1 MSVALIGGLK
11 LRKELFQPSIESEAR
26 ILLLIN
32 AFTTRTKSLE
42 GRTKLAKLDFLL
54 RYPGFMQR
62 ALAIRTS
69 SQVMEVA
76 SEEQHNI
83 EGRMI
88 RYRYGPWDPSYYAI
102 LGKLIGKGLV
112 ETASHNQGIDYRT
125 TTLGSELAKK
135 LTKEDSW
142 QETSARIK
150 LLKNNFDLS
159 GSNLKN
165 FIYKHFPE
173 VTGASWGQ
181 KL

>member
-1 MSVALIGGLK
+1 

-32 AFTTRTKSLE
+32 AFTTPTKSLE

-54 RYPGFMQR
+54 RYPSFMKR

-69 SQVMEVA
+69 NQVMEVT

-88 RYRYGPWDPSYYAI
+88 RYRYGPWDPSYYAV
-102 LGKLIGKGLV
+102 LGRLIGKGLV
-112 ETASHNQGIDYRT
+112 ETVPNQRGLSYRT
-125 TTLGSELAKK
+125 TERGNQIAKALA
-135 LTKEDSW
+135 KEDSW
-142 QETSARIK
+142 SETNIRTR
-150 LLKNNFDLS
+150 LLKQNFNLS
-159 GSNLKN
+159 GNALKD
-165 FIYKHFPE
+165 FIYQHFPE
-173 VTGASWGQ
+173 VTSASWGE

>member
-1 MSVALIGGLK
+1 M
-11 LRKELFQPSIESEAR
+11 RKELFQPSIESEAR

-32 AFTTRTKSLE
+32 AFTTSTKSLE

-54 RYPGFMQR
+54 RYPSFMQR

-69 SQVMEVA
+69 DQVMEVA

-102 LGKLIGKGLV
+102 LGRLIGKGLV
-112 ETASHNQGIDYRT
+112 ETVPNQRGLSYRT
-125 TTLGSELAKK
+125 TEQGKQIAKALA
-135 LTKEDSW
+135 KEDSW
-142 QETSARIK
+142 SETNVRVK
-150 LLKNNFDLS
+150 LLKQNFNLS
-159 GSNLKN
+159 GNALKD
-165 FIYKHFPE
+165 FIYQHFPE

>member
-1 MSVALIGGLK
+1 

-32 AFTTRTKSLE
+32 AFTTPTKSLE

-54 RYPGFMQR
+54 RYPSFMQR
-62 ALAIRTS
+62 ALAIRES
-69 SQVMEVA
+69 NQVMKVA

-102 LGKLIGKGLV
+102 LGRLIGKGLV
-112 ETASHNQGIDYRT
+112 ETVPNQRGLSYRT
-125 TTLGSELAKK
+125 TEQGKQIAKALAQEESWSE
-135 LTKEDSW
+135 TNV
-142 QETSARIK
+142 RVK
-150 LLKNNFDLS
+150 LLKQNFNLS
-159 GSNLKN
+159 GKALKD
-165 FIYKHFPE
+165 FIYQHFPE
-173 VTGASWGQ
+173 VTSASWGQ

>member
-1 MSVALIGGLK
+1 LGGLT

-32 AFTTRTKSLE
+32 AFTTQKKSLE

-69 SQVMEVA
+69 SQVMELA
-76 SEEQHNI
+76 YEEQHNI

-88 RYRYGPWDPSYYAI
+88 RYRYGPWDPSHYVI

-112 ETASHNQGIDYRT
+112 ETISSNLGISYRT
-125 TTLGSELAKK
+125 TRLGSELAKK
-135 LTKEDSW
+135 LAKEDSW
-142 QETSARIK
+142 QETITRIK
-150 LLKNNFDLS
+150 LLKQNFDLS
-159 GSNLKN
+159 GSKLKN
-165 FIYKHFPE
+165 FIYEHFPE
-173 VTGASWGQ
+173 VTGASWGEN
-181 KL
+181 L

>member
-1 MSVALIGGLK
+1 

-32 AFTTRTKSLE
+32 AFTTSTKSLE

-54 RYPGFMQR
+54 RYPSFMQR

-69 SQVMEVA
+69 DQVMEVA

-102 LGKLIGKGLV
+102 LGRLIGKGLV
-112 ETASHNQGIDYRT
+112 ETVPNQRGLSYRT
-125 TTLGSELAKK
+125 TEQGKQIAKALA
-135 LTKEDSW
+135 KEDSW
-142 QETSARIK
+142 SETNVRVK
-150 LLKNNFDLS
+150 LLKQNFNLS
-159 GSNLKN
+159 GNALKD
-165 FIYKHFPE
+165 FIYQHFPE

>member
-1 MSVALIGGLK
+1 

-32 AFTTRTKSLE
+32 AFTTGTKSLE

-54 RYPGFMQR
+54 RYPSFMQR

-69 SQVMEVA
+69 KQVMEVT

-102 LGKLIGKGLV
+102 LGRLIGKGLV
-112 ETASHNQGIDYRT
+112 ETVSNQLGLSYRT
-125 TTLGSELAKK
+125 TERGNQIAKALA
-135 LTKEDSW
+135 KEDSW
-142 QETSARIK
+142 LETNVRVK
-150 LLKNNFDLS
+150 LLKQNFNLS
-159 GSNLKN
+159 GNTLKD
-165 FIYKHFPE
+165 FIYQHFPE
-173 VTGASWGQ
+173 VTSASWGQ

>member
-1 MSVALIGGLK
+1 

-32 AFTTRTKSLE
+32 AFTTPTKSLE

-54 RYPGFMQR
+54 RYPSFMQR
-62 ALAIRTS
+62 ALAIRAS
-69 SQVMEVA
+69 NQVMEVA

-102 LGKLIGKGLV
+102 LGRLIGKGLV
-112 ETASHNQGIDYRT
+112 ETVPNQRGLSYRT
-125 TTLGSELAKK
+125 TEPGNQIAKALA
-135 LTKEDSW
+135 KEDSW
-142 QETSARIK
+142 SETNVRVK
-150 LLKNNFDLS
+150 LLKQNFNLS
-159 GSNLKN
+159 GNALKD
-165 FIYKHFPE
+165 FIYQHFPE
-173 VTGASWGQ
+173 VTSASWGQ

>member
-1 MSVALIGGLK
+1 

-32 AFTTRTKSLE
+32 AFTTSTKSLE

-54 RYPGFMQR
+54 RYPSFMQR

-76 SEEQHNI
+76 SEEQYNI

-112 ETASHNQGIDYRT
+112 ETISNQRGLSYRT
-125 TTLGSELAKK
+125 TERGDQISKALAK
-135 LTKEDSW
+135 EESW
-142 QETSARIK
+142 SKTSVRVK
-150 LLKNNFDLS
+150 LLKQNFNLS
-159 GSNLKN
+159 GNALKD
-165 FIYKHFPE
+165 FIYQHFPE
-173 VTGASWGQ
+173 VTSASWGQ

>member
-1 MSVALIGGLK
+1 

-32 AFTTRTKSLE
+32 AFTTSTKSLE

-54 RYPGFMQR
+54 RYPSFMQR

-69 SQVMEVA
+69 DQVMEVA

-102 LGKLIGKGLV
+102 LGRLIGKGLV
-112 ETASHNQGIDYRT
+112 ETVPNQRGLSYRT
-125 TTLGSELAKK
+125 TEQGKQIAKALA
-135 LTKEDSW
+135 KEDSW
-142 QETSARIK
+142 SETNVRVK
-150 LLKNNFDLS
+150 LLKRNFNLS
-159 GSNLKN
+159 GNALKD
-165 FIYKHFPE
+165 FIYQHFPE

>member
-1 MSVALIGGLK
+1 

-54 RYPGFMQR
+54 RYPSFMQR

-69 SQVMEVA
+69 NQVMEVT

-102 LGKLIGKGLV
+102 LGRLIGKGLV
-112 ETASHNQGIDYRT
+112 ETVSNQRGLSYRT
-125 TTLGSELAKK
+125 TERGNQIAKALA
-135 LTKEDSW
+135 KEDSW
-142 QETSARIK
+142 LETNVRVK
-150 LLKNNFDLS
+150 LLKQNFNLS
-159 GSNLKN
+159 GNTLKD
-165 FIYKHFPE
+165 FIYQHFPE
-173 VTGASWGQ
+173 VTSASWGQ

>member
-1 MSVALIGGLK
+1 M
-11 LRKELFQPSIESEAR
+11 RKELFQPSIESEAR

-32 AFTTRTKSLE
+32 AFTTSTKSLE

-54 RYPGFMQR
+54 RYPSFMQR

-69 SQVMEVA
+69 DQVMEVA

-102 LGKLIGKGLV
+102 LGRLIGKGLV
-112 ETASHNQGIDYRT
+112 ETVPNQRGLSYRT
-125 TTLGSELAKK
+125 TEQGKQIAKALA
-135 LTKEDSW
+135 KEDSW
-142 QETSARIK
+142 SETNVRVK
-150 LLKNNFDLS
+150 LLKRNFNLS
-159 GSNLKN
+159 GNALKD
-165 FIYKHFPE
+165 FIYQHFPE